1 MTRLR
6 NVLLAAMLLGLV
18 ASSASAGLFTVT
30 LTNGTTFETRYRPV
44 EAEWDDNI
52 VMIRTDRG
60 NWIALD
66 KADIADLVSET
77 EVSGFGYQLN
87 TTTIFLGWS
96 PNDIVDDGDGEDG
109 EEGDGTSASPGSE
122 GDDSSAPL
130 LYGDETDDS
139 GIGFDEFLDI
149 PDAGQGLGGGISLG
163 GPETTEPGGG

>member
-6 NVLLAAMLLGLV
+6 NVLFAAALLGLV

-30 LTNGTTFETRYRPV
+30 LTNGTAFETRYRPV

-52 VMIRTDRG
+52 VMIRNDRG
-60 NWIALD
+60 NWIALQ
-66 KADIADLVSET
+66 KSDIADVVSET

-96 PNDIVDDGDGEDG
+96 PNDVVDDGDEDAEGEDN
-109 EEGDGTSASPGSE
+109 DGTSTGAGGE
-122 GDDSSAPL
+122 GDDAAAPI
-130 LYGDETDDS
+130 LYGDETDDT
-139 GIGFDEFLDI
+139 GIGFDEFLDV
-149 PDAGQGLGGGISLG
+149 PDAGQGLGGISLG